1 MNPKLKKKRKG
12 ADQRKINNNIKNYL
26 KTNYYKLLLIH
37 IIITNMLTRF
47 VRRPL
52 FQKINTIKRFNSNIN
67 SDINNSNINSDI
79 NNSNTNLLQEVKEI
93 KVNVDHTNYFL
104 SRIYLVSCLTGGMA
118 LGEIVG
124 TLLGFFK

>member
-1 MNPKLKKKRKG
+1 
-12 ADQRKINNNIKNYL
+12 
-26 KTNYYKLLLIH
+26 
-37 IIITNMLTRF
+37 MLTRF

-52 FQKINTIKRFNSNIN
+52 INKINKRF
-67 SDINNSNINSDI
+67 NSNINSDI

>member
-1 MNPKLKKKRKG
+1 
-12 ADQRKINNNIKNYL
+12 
-26 KTNYYKLLLIH
+26 
-37 IIITNMLTRF
+37 MLTRF

-52 FQKINTIKRFNSNIN
+52 FQKINTIKRFNS
-67 SDINNSNINSDI
+67 DINNS
-79 NNSNTNLLQEVKEI
+79 SNTNLLQEVKEI

>member
-1 MNPKLKKKRKG
+1 
-12 ADQRKINNNIKNYL
+12 
-26 KTNYYKLLLIH
+26 
-37 IIITNMLTRF
+37 MLTRF
-47 VRRPL
+47 IRRPL
-52 FQKINTIKRFNSNIN
+52 FQKINIIKRFN
-67 SDINNSNINSDI
+67 SDINNSN
-79 NNSNTNLLQEVKEI
+79 NSNNINLLQEVKEI

>member
-1 MNPKLKKKRKG
+1 
-12 ADQRKINNNIKNYL
+12 
-26 KTNYYKLLLIH
+26 
-37 IIITNMLTRF
+37 MLTRF
-47 VRRPL
+47 IRRPL
-52 FQKINTIKRFNSNIN
+52 FNKIDIVKRFNSTNT
-67 SDINNSNINSDI
+67 
-79 NNSNTNLLQEVKEI
+79 NTNLLQEVKEI